1 VIQEKASFVFFTL
14 LQLIDIRGVA
24 EFFFKSVKLG
34 EAFFL
39 AIRSIFFCSA
49 QIKGKE
55 EGSRISPH
63 WNRVVVVVVSLSL
76 LLPLAYC
83 CRWDF
88 SCQPKMSFTFQLD
101 SVKTLKKK
109 NKEKTIHIF
118 VRV

>member
-1 VIQEKASFVFFTL
+1 MINPLSLFSHLGIIRCHDEYFNSPDVCVIQEKASFVFFTL

-49 QIKGKE
+49 HIKGKE

-76 LLPLAYC
+76 SPTSTGLLLSMG
-83 CRWDF
+83 F
-88 SCQPKMSFTFQLD
+88 
-101 SVKTLKKK
+101 
-109 NKEKTIHIF
+109 
-118 VRV
+118 